1 MRYLYHKFAFIV
13 WLVYFLLNGN
23 EGSIFERQTESW
35 TGSPPEADYLK
46 EWYKNATWETV
57 SRLKTEARNGALQSF
72 DLKTIYC
79 EKISKDNE
87 TIQMDCRQ
95 LMKCL
100 TEADALEVLQTC
112 LHRVRPSFRAWRKR
126 SPYIAPELV
135 PALVD
140 ILDVKPGSALEFGS
154 RVGSYLMDYSVHG
167 VDVCVGIEQPMM
179 GGLAWYS
186 DEFQAQSGPI
196 QLPLKIPKQEDD
208 FDRLKQRLLSSS
220 QTCFD
225 IVQSLEVM
233 QHVPR
238 ADHCPILN
246 FLAKQTCNWV
256 VTSIS
261 HIGQGGHNHI
271 ANRAQHDFQEEW
283 LQRGFAFQPNITA
296 RLRQMMRQKWLRTNL
311 LVFKASGEVRAR
323 DCDIDEMFWF
333 PYEDFT
339 SGRIVSSISPIQQVQ
354 QPILLHQT
362 SLNTAP
368 GGVSSSL
375 MVLQNVYLLTTIPS
389 NVKLDKTLLR
399 MFVQH
404 YVSLG
409 ITPRNFL
416 VVVQGVEASSVSD
429 MSTWLKE
436 IGVKFIR
443 AWVGQFDS
451 RRKILEYIVLQEEAG
466 VTEATQWIVLADCDE
481 LHEFRSPLPVLINY
495 LEKKKLKGLT
505 AYFADRVTYTGVIP
519 PQMRDNQ
526 SLLTQFPLVC
536 RITKNVVQGYDW
548 KVVIFQAVVRSENH
562 RVIGKQA
569 CHMLVKTARFKLHRL
584 QRKKLCSNIS
594 DVAKNPKIFQDV
606 ADYGKAKVVVHHFKW
621 VGAVTKTLRER
632 VHRYKKIGLGWY
644 KQSERL
650 LKYIQ
655 HEDGGYL
662 PTRNCL
668 FVNGTPFTSESY
680 AADAPQG
687 GRRTHK

>member
-1 MRYLYHKFAFIV
+1 M
-13 WLVYFLLNGN
+13 
-23 EGSIFERQTESW
+23 
-35 TGSPPEADYLK
+35 
-46 EWYKNATWETV
+46 
-57 SRLKTEARNGALQSF
+57 
-72 DLKTIYC
+72 
-79 EKISKDNE
+79 
-87 TIQMDCRQ
+87 
-95 LMKCL
+95 
-100 TEADALEVLQTC
+100 
-112 LHRVRPSFRAWRKR
+112 
-126 SPYIAPELV
+126 
-135 PALVD
+135 
-140 ILDVKPGSALEFGS
+140 
-154 RVGSYLMDYSVHG
+154 
-167 VDVCVGIEQPMM
+167 
-179 GGLAWYS
+179 
-186 DEFQAQSGPI
+186 
-196 QLPLKIPKQEDD
+196 
-208 FDRLKQRLLSSS
+208 
-220 QTCFD
+220 
-225 IVQSLEVM
+225 
-233 QHVPR
+233 
-238 ADHCPILN
+238 
-246 FLAKQTCNWV
+246 
-256 VTSIS
+256 
-261 HIGQGGHNHI
+261 
-271 ANRAQHDFQEEW
+271 
-283 LQRGFAFQPNITA
+283 
-296 RLRQMMRQKWLRTNL
+296 
-311 LVFKASGEVRAR
+311 
-323 DCDIDEMFWF
+323 
-333 PYEDFT
+333 
-339 SGRIVSSISPIQQVQ
+339 
-354 QPILLHQT
+354 
-362 SLNTAP
+362 
-368 GGVSSSL
+368 
-375 MVLQNVYLLTTIPS
+375 
-389 NVKLDKTLLR
+389 
-399 MFVQH
+399 
-404 YVSLG
+404 
-409 ITPRNFL
+409 
-416 VVVQGVEASSVSD
+416 
-429 MSTWLKE
+429 
-436 IGVKFIR
+436 
-443 AWVGQFDS
+443 
-451 RRKILEYIVLQEEAG
+451 EYIVLQEEAG

-562 RVIGKQA
+562 RVIGKRA